1 MMCLTDINPAEIT
14 EDNIPSVLGAIVV
27 ELKALNVKVDQ
38 RMQGIEDKVEGRLN
52 GIDQRLDS
60 IDKTLA
66 DHEKLLWGPL
76 RMSKDTLWP
85 LIWKN
90 KLILILIW
98 FLISVWIS
106 AIDWVVRGTQWTYF
120 SPLKLP

>member
-1 MMCLTDINPAEIT
+1 MMCLTDIKPAEIT

-27 ELKALNVKVDQ
+27 ELKALNLKVDQ
-38 RMQGIEDKVEGRLN
+38 RMQ